1 MGVLARALAAARKVA
16 SSPLALGAIGGA
28 GTLVGLGISSL
39 YGSGAG
45 TDPYKGDNLVFPNDL
60 DMNDNFIRFAA
71 KSTAGIFSPTII
83 GGAIKLPLPAGLST
97 DYHPSYKD
105 GSLGSTAEGAAL
117 KAADRGMYGNT
128 DIAAGAAVG
137 GVIAGAGQAAI
148 AKALGTAG
156 GGDMVAAA
164 LKTTT
169 GLAQNPNKIV
179 LFTGVEFRTHSFSWN
194 LSPRNRAESNEIRKI
209 IEMFTYYSHPEFFAG
224 GLYFQYP
231 EFFEISFK
239 RDSYLFKLRPSVCK
253 GIKVNYHPHSYP
265 SYVRNADGSG
275 EPAPTEISL
284 SLTFQETE
292 IITKSFLN
300 PRQVEVFKEVSSEER
315 DQIRRELSGGSDG
328 NPNSVGNRLRGRPGP

>member
-1 MGVLARALAAARKVA
+1 MGKVARALASARKVA
-16 SSPLALGAIGGA
+16 SAPLAVGAIGGA
-28 GTLVGLGISSL
+28 AALVGLGISGL

-45 TDPYKGDNLVFPNDL
+45 ADPYKGDNLVFPNDL

-105 GSLGSTAEGAAL
+105 ASLGADAAGTAM
-117 KAADRGMYGNT
+117 KAADRNLYGNT
-128 DIAAGAAVG
+128 DIAAGAAAG

-148 AKALGTAG
+148 GAALGTAG

-164 LKTTT
+164 LKTGT

-194 LSPRNRAESNEIRKI
+194 LSPRNRAESNEIRRI

-300 PRQVEVFKEVSSEER
+300 PAPPFTMP
-315 DQIRRELSGGSDG
+315 REGNSIGPIPMTDSG
-328 NPNSVGNRLRGRPGP
+328 LPGYATGA